1 MSVLTPPRI
10 YPFSLWPWP
19 GPESAPS
26 ESKDAKRQPKG
37 PQRDPKDTQ
46 KPPKGSQRKAK
57 GTPKEP
63 KGAKVTPK
71 EVKDAQGKSEGPD
84 LYFKLPINR
93 PSSRYYILTH
103 RYAP

>member
-26 ESKDAKRQPKG
+26 DSKDAQREPKG

-46 KPPKGSQRKAK
+46 KPSEGSQRKAK
-57 GTPKEP
+57 GTR
-63 KGAKVTPK
+63 KGAKVAPK
-71 EVKDAQGKSEGPD
+71 EVKNAQGKSEGPD

-93 PSSRYYILTH
+93 PSGRYVTYIYSITNLNI
-103 RYAP
+103 